1 MRTEQFERQ
10 MDYGT
15 IMTLVREM
23 FATELISRQ
32 EFSKIEAMYAKL
44 YQPIYRVIG
53 VPEPRQVS

>member
-1 MRTEQFERQ
+1 